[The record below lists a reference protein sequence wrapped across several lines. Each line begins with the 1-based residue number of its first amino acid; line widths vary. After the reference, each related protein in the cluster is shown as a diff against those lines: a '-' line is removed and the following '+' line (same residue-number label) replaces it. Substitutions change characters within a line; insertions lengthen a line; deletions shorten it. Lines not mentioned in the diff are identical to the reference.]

1 MSEISYE
8 MLLENLFDGV
18 YYVDLNKKISIWNKG
33 AERITGYSKAEVLGK
48 SCFQNILRHIDE
60 EGRELCM
67 GGCPLSETM
76 RDGKVREA
84 NVYLHHKQGHRLP
97 VSVRISPVRDNDG
110 NIIGGVEIFTDNSN
124 ALQILVELENAKKEA
139 YQDALTT
146 IGNRRYGE
154 ITLNSRIS
162 EWDSQNVSFGVVF
175 LDIDHFK
182 RFNDV
187 YGHKIGDDVLVMVS
201 KTIANLLRR
210 SDTIARWGGE
220 EFVVVFSDISAA
232 VFNKLAER
240 IRIFIERS
248 FINVGDDQL
257 NVTVSLGATLVQ
269 PGDTPETIIRRAD
282 ALMYKSKAS
291 GRNKVTM
298 G

>member
-1 MSEISYE
+1 MNEISYE

-18 YYVDLNKKISIWNKG
+18 YYVNLNKQILIWNKG
-33 AERITGYSKAEVLGK
+33 AERITGYSKAEVVGK
-48 SCFQNILRHIDE
+48 SCFQNVLRHIDD

-76 RDGKVREA
+76 KDGKIRES

-124 ALQILVELENAKKEA
+124 AMQILVELENAKKEA

-154 ITLNSRIS
+154 ITLNARIS
-162 EWDSQNVSFGVVF
+162 EWNAKAVSFGVLF

-220 EFVVVFSDISAA
+220 EFVVVVSDISAA

-240 IRIFIERS
+240 IRIFVERS
-248 FINVGDDQL
+248 FMTTGDERL
-257 NVTVSLGATLVQ
+257 NVTVSIGATLAVT
-269 PGDTPETIIRRAD
+269 GDTPETIILRAD
-282 ALMYKSKAS
+282 ALMYESKTA
-291 GRNKVTM
+291 GRNKVTI